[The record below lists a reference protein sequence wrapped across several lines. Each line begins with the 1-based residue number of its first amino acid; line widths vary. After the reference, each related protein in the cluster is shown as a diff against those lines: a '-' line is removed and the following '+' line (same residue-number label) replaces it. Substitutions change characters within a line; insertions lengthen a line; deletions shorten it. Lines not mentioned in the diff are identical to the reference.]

1 MSLPNKSVDLKF
13 SANDAFLEKPSSGT
27 LTIQR
32 LTRFWRSLHQVRSQ
46 SKDWRVSGEAFIRY
60 AHNPK
65 TDAFLE

>member
-32 LTRFWRSLHQVRSQ
+32 LESQ
-46 SKDWRVSGEAFIRY
+46 FKQFIVLG
-60 AHNPK
+60 AIKPQCLNTVAK
-65 TDAFLE
+65 ID